1 MNKRQLGALL
11 AVNLR
16 LLNPQATDRYRKKGK
31 TGAELTNKLKLQFLT
46 NTILFLAIYGFT
58 MFSIDFS
65 KKPGMFTFY
74 VGLFVLL
81 GISQSIS
88 GLYNVFFAGKDINS
102 YLPLPFRQSEIFLSK
117 VLIVAFN
124 VIPFTLPLLIAF
136 FLTGWHS
143 GIMIPMAVVMALV
156 VYLMIMTI
164 IFMFCALI
172 VFALTKTKVFREH
185 QSLVMNGLMGIT
197 MVIAI
202 GGIMLM
208 SNSDNYS
215 ATGASYDR
223 SVISIFMPIFQ
234 IFNVPVSINS
244 GISWLGLLALLAVF
258 GGILKYLIVPQL
270 SEQLTTVNSAML
282 NGTSHRKA
290 AKRQG
295 LNANLDSYNWQL
307 LKEPNLLL
315 QVVMNSVMIPVIFII
330 SFSFAKLP
338 SDLPLKWIGVFFV
351 AGIAFSSFTTN
362 QSALVGNLISLDRA
376 NFEFVRSLPFSLK
389 QYLHRKFLFG
399 YLMQF
404 ILNVVIVIIMSV
416 VLKAGLIM
424 ALALIC
430 GSAWGTYLMILHYF
444 SRDYRLRL
452 TNWTNVTELFNRG
465 GGNLGMVTTMF
476 VSVFISVI
484 VIVVYSMLLINTPW
498 AAMINIVVLAVIL
511 ITSWLLLRHYRVK
524 FWNQFD

>member
-16 LLNPQATDRYRKKGK
+16 LLNPQVTDRYRKKGK
-31 TGAELTNKLKLQFLT
+31 TGSELTNKLKLQFLT
-46 NTILFLAIYGFT
+46 NTVIFLFIYGFT
-58 MFSIDFS
+58 MLSIDFS
-65 KKPGMFTFY
+65 KMPGMFTFY

-143 GIMIPMAVVMALV
+143 GIMIPIAALMSLV
-156 VYLMIMTI
+156 VYLLIMTI

-208 SNSDNYS
+208 SSGNNT
-215 ATGASYDR
+215 TGTSYDR

-244 GISWLGLLALLAVF
+244 GISWLGLFILLAVF

-270 SEQLTTVNSAML
+270 SEQLIAVNSASL
-282 NGTSHRKA
+282 NGSSQRKT

-362 QSALVGNLISLDRA
+362 QSALVSNLISLDRA
-376 NFEFVRSLPFSLK
+376 NFEFVKSLPISMK
-389 QYLHRKFLFG
+389 QYLRRKFLFG
-399 YLMQF
+399 YLMQI
-404 ILNVVIVIIMSV
+404 ILNVVIVIIISV

-424 ALALIC
+424 VLTLIC
-430 GSAWGTYLMILHYF
+430 GSAWGTYLMSLHYF

-465 GGNLGMVTTMF
+465 GGNLGMVATMF
-476 VSVFISVI
+476 ASVFISVI
-484 VIVVYSMLLINTPW
+484 ILVAYSMLLINTPW
-498 AAMINIVVLAVIL
+498 SAMINVVVLAVIL
-511 ITSWLLLRHYRVK
+511 ISSWLLLRHYRMK